1 MRVLN
6 IEKFV
11 LKMANNGSC
20 RTCSNG
26 QPSSLQVF
34 RQNVEKRIRCLPEID
49 GLAKETVLNS
59 WMLKFD
65 QICRGGASGTDSD
78 ESRRPSSTPGH
89 KQSVS
94 APPQPPFSACGSPF
108 ALVAS
113 NAEST
118 PSSKEQLY
126 DMFQQILCVKKY
138 EHQILFNAC
147 QVSELLLCSKGGGWL
162 GQNSRLLTVR
172 EI

>member
-1 MRVLN
+1 MRRAEL
-6 IEKFV
+6 
-11 LKMANNGSC
+11 SC
-20 RTCSNG
+20 SLEEE
-26 QPSSLQVF
+26 QPDLYPYHFPFHVF

-65 QICRGGASGTDSD
+65 QICRGGLNETEEA
-78 ESRRPSSTPGH
+78 RRPSSTPGH
-89 KQSVS
+89 KQSVTGPPPAS
-94 APPQPPFSACGSPF
+94 AALSACGSPF

-126 DMFQQILCVKKY
+126 DMFQQILSVKKY

-147 QVSELLLCSKGGGWL
+147 QVNAATLVYAP
-162 GQNSRLLTVR
+162 QDQ
-172 EI
+172 